1 VHLFTVEGFKKK
13 QNTMKKMASELLL
26 AISAL
31 IVGTGIGVNICFW
44 VVDYPEKWMNT
55 YTMYAS
61 IVSLILTII
70 SIWLK
75 STNVKNAAKK
85 Y

>member
-1 VHLFTVEGFKKK
+1 
-13 QNTMKKMASELLL
+13 MKKMASELLL
-26 AISAL
+26 VISAL

-70 SIWLK
+70 SVWLK

>member
-1 VHLFTVEGFKKK
+1 
-13 QNTMKKMASELLL
+13 MKNKASELLL
-26 AISAL
+26 VISAL

-55 YTMYAS
+55 YTLYAS
-61 IVSLILTII
+61 IVSLALTII
-70 SIWLK
+70 SVWLK

>member
-1 VHLFTVEGFKKK
+1 
-13 QNTMKKMASELLL
+13 MKKMASEFLL

-31 IVGTGIGVNICFW
+31 VVGTGIGVNICFW

-61 IVSLILTII
+61 MVSLILTII

-75 STNVKNAAKK
+75 STSVKNAAKK

>member
-1 VHLFTVEGFKKK
+1 
-13 QNTMKKMASELLL
+13 MKDIVSNFLL
-26 AISAL
+26 ATSAL

-55 YTMYAS
+55 YTMCAS
-61 IVSLILTII
+61 MVSLILTII

-75 STNVKNAAKK
+75 NISAKNVAKK
-85 Y
+85 S

>member
-1 VHLFTVEGFKKK
+1 
-13 QNTMKKMASELLL
+13 MKDIISRFLLVT
-26 AISAL
+26 SAL

-55 YTMYAS
+55 YTMRAS
-61 IVSLILTII
+61 MVSLILTII

-75 STNVKNAAKK
+75 STSAKNAVKK
-85 Y
+85 S

>member
-1 VHLFTVEGFKKK
+1 MKDIISGF
-13 QNTMKKMASELLL
+13 LLVT
-26 AISAL
+26 SAL

-44 VVDYPEKWMNT
+44 VVDYPEKWMNI

-61 IVSLILTII
+61 MVSLILTII

-75 STNVKNAAKK
+75 YISAKNAVKK
-85 Y
+85 S